1 MEREKIKKLLEE
13 RFSIETKY
21 PKKRRIIFWYDAGG
35 AFKNQ
40 IEEIEI
46 PNVKILYLTKGLNR
60 KDEEIYT
67 NIFKIKYTLEVEDTN
82 SNYLIY
88 SEYKR
93 PDDDR
98 ENFLLDIEKYSEYF
112 RANKCAMIIEE
123 FKFDRTN
130 EKLANIIEKYE
141 QFFASKERKEK
152 ISKLLEN
159 ETYIDEEIL
168 KLGILSTLAGAKAL
182 NFSEVLKEIIIDNEK
197 LVQVEKWMGLDYF
210 YEKVAQN
217 FQLEVKDMNQLLK
230 IFLVV
235 TFYRE
240 INERPHINL
249 ENYYT
254 GNKSEI
260 YLFVDNLLQ
269 NKLTS
274 EIITKKFH
282 SIGEDLGIQERIEKL
297 ELDKIVKGT
306 IFEYFDKLIIK
317 EIEDKLNKGLKE
329 YDLYKKYID
338 VRLDNTLWKEKYKD
352 AYVTLLAAINLYRL
366 KEEFYVKE
374 RDTLHEIFEDYK
386 KEYFS
391 IDRYYREF
399 YYSYDNVKDIKIR
412 GILDKLDIKI
422 KDFYENEYLENLL
435 GEWSNHIQE
444 RDKLPS
450 QRDFYRFNLKNTD
463 TRVAV
468 IISDAL
474 RYEVATEI
482 QEKLFKNTTSK
493 DITLEGMLTSLPS
506 ITSLGM
512 GNLLPHEKIEY
523 LVDDRKVL
531 VDNINSSS
539 TENREQILK
548 KHTVNSSAISY
559 ANFKNMHREDQLE
572 YIKGKKII
580 YIYHDT
586 IDATGDKG
594 KTESQTFEACDTA
607 VKQITDI
614 TRILAGIG
622 VISVMI
628 TSDHGFIYERG
639 DIKEYDKLE
648 FNTKEYKI
656 LGKRYGISDKFLEEK
671 GCTTLKLFND
681 NYGVFPNKNQRI
693 KASGNGLQFVHGG
706 ISPQEM
712 IVPLLKYRSGANA
725 TKAKKVAIRLKEAY
739 GKITSNITKF
749 GIYQLDGVSKQD
761 KIFER
766 SVKIALY
773 DNNGSKVSDEAK
785 ITLNS
790 IEENKLY
797 SFRLILS
804 GDHKEVILKAIDID
818 TGDILDSKKYHVN
831 LGIATDFDF

>member
-13 RFSIETKY
+13 RFSIEPKY
-21 PKKRRIIFWYDAGG
+21 PKKRTIIFWYDAGG

-46 PNVKILYLTKGLNR
+46 PNVKILYLTKGVDR

-67 NIFKIKYTLEVEDTN
+67 NIFKIKYTLEVEDTK

-93 PDDDR
+93 PENDR

-130 EKLANIIEKYE
+130 EKLANTIEKYE
-141 QFFASKERKEK
+141 QFFGSKDRKEK
-152 ISKLLEN
+152 LAKLLEN
-159 ETYIDEEIL
+159 EAYVDEEIL
-168 KLGILSTLAGAKAL
+168 KLGILSALTGSKAL
-182 NFSEVLKEIIIDNEK
+182 KFSEALKEILIDDEK
-197 LVQVEKWMGLDYF
+197 LALVEKWMGLDYF
-210 YEKVAQN
+210 YKKIAQD
-217 FQLEVKDMNQLLK
+217 FEIEVKDINQILK

-235 TFYRE
+235 SFYRE
-240 INERPHINL
+240 IHEKPHVNL
-249 ENYYT
+249 ENYYI

-274 EIITKKFH
+274 KIITKKFH
-282 SIGEDLGIQERIEKL
+282 DIGKNLGIQERIEEL
-297 ELDKIVKGT
+297 EIDKIVKGT
-306 IFEYFDKLIIK
+306 LFEYFDKLTIK
-317 EIEDKLNKGLKE
+317 EIEDKLNKDLKE
-329 YDLYKKYID
+329 YDIYKKYID
-338 VRLDNTLWKEKYKD
+338 IRLDNTLWKEEYKD
-352 AYVTLLAAINLYRL
+352 AYVAILAAINLYRL

-374 RDTLHEIFEDYK
+374 RDTLHEIFDDYK
-386 KEYFS
+386 KEYFK

-412 GILDKLDIKI
+412 GILDRLDVKI

-444 RDKLPS
+444 RDKLPR
-450 QRDFYRFNLKNTD
+450 QKDFYNFNIENID

-482 QEKLFKNTTSK
+482 QEKLFKNTSSK
-493 DITLEGMLTSLPS
+493 NITLGGMLTSLPS
-506 ITSLGM
+506 ITSIGM
-512 GNLLPHEKIEY
+512 ANLLPHKKIEY
-523 LVDDRKVL
+523 LVEDKKIL
-531 VDNINSSS
+531 VDGINSSS
-539 TENREQILK
+539 TENRDQILR
-548 KHTVNSSAISY
+548 KHSTNSSAISFDKLKKMY
-559 ANFKNMHREDQLE
+559 REDQLE
-572 YIKGKKII
+572 YIKGKKVI
-580 YIYHDT
+580 YIYHDS
-586 IDATGDKG
+586 IDAIGDKG
-594 KTESQTFEACDTA
+594 KTENQTFVACDAA
-607 VKQITDI
+607 VKQITDM
-614 TRILAGIG
+614 TKILASIG
-622 VISVMI
+622 VVNIII

-639 DIKEYDKLE
+639 EIKEYDKLE
-648 FNTKEYKI
+648 FSQEGYKA
-656 LGKRYGISDKFLEEK
+656 LGKRYGIIDKEVKEK
-671 GCTTLKLFND
+671 SSTTLKLENE

-712 IVPLLKYRSGANA
+712 IVPILKYRSGANA
-725 TKAKKVAIRLKEAY
+725 TKAKKVAVRLKEAY

-749 GIYQLDGVSKQD
+749 GIYQLDGVSNLN

-766 SVKIALY
+766 KVRIALY
-773 DNNGSKVSDEAK
+773 DLRGSKVSDEAK

-790 IEENKLY
+790 DEENKLY

-804 GDHKEVILKAIDID
+804 GEHNKVILKAIDVN
-818 TGDILDSKKYHVN
+818 TEDILDSKEYDVN